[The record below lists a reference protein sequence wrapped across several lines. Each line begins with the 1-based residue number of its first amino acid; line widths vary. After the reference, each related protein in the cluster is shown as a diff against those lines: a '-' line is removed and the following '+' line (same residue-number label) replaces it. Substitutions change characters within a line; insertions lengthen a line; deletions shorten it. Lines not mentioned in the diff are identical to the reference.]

1 MWAKYFLHFQI
12 SKKGEGFILIEKK
25 KIKKKNPLQV
35 TFNWVLW
42 YIRYQWI
49 NPWGW
54 VMKPAFYLLPKFA
67 AYRKCLIAQAQW
79 QKQYNSR
86 WSTPFGEYTVAAIK
100 RKKYS
105 KQLNTDPAYPDGLF
119 WEKNLKLINRSP
131 RRSPK
136 IMVFQKRRG
145 MAVVRKQRQQN
156 FLCLELK
163 VL

>member
-1 MWAKYFLHFQI
+1 MWAKYFLLFHV

-25 KIKKKNPLQV
+25 NKFKNPLQV
-35 TFNWVLW
+35 TFNWIHW
-42 YIRYQWI
+42 YVSYQWI

-86 WSTPFGEYTVAAIK
+86 WSAPFGEYTVAAIK

-105 KQLNTDPAYPDGLF
+105 KQLNVDPAYPDGLF
-119 WEKNLKLINRSP
+119 WERNLKLINRSP
-131 RRSPK
+131 RRSPG

-156 FLCLELK
+156 FIWQESK